1 MERLG
6 QILIHIAKLSLKN
19 SGWYE
24 NVCPSTPWWKSLMSV
39 QSVMSVQSLMLA
51 RMDFLPI

>member
-6 QILIHIAKLSLKN
+6 QILIYIAKLSLKN